1 MTKLSQK
8 QQHISAIFMTKTP
21 LSGNKSMTH
30 AKKKRPEGRFILLD
44 FDLPAT
50 LEETLHKI
58 VINHGQETRPS

>member
-1 MTKLSQK
+1 
-8 QQHISAIFMTKTP
+8 
-21 LSGNKSMTH
+21 MTH